1 MSPEKKK
8 SKINCRNYASSIGV
22 SGWTLKCYKKYVF
35 QALSFY
41 LTLKKIITFSN
52 WFAINQKKT
61 FPHKDSDKTRISQA
75 CTHFMPISYSA
86 KDIKYAKKTIAN
98 NLWHSLLLRFF
109 PDNKN

>member
-1 MSPEKKK
+1 MFWAALLLLEFLVELY
-8 SKINCRNYASSIGV
+8 NV
-22 SGWTLKCYKKYVF
+22 TKKYVF

-61 FPHKDSDKTRISQA
+61 FPHKGSDKTCISQA

-86 KDIKYAKKTIAN
+86 KDIKCAKTTIAN
-98 NLWHSLLLRFF
+98 NFWY
-109 PDNKN
+109 

>member
-1 MSPEKKK
+1 MSETFLSSPF
-8 SKINCRNYASSIGV
+8 SIGV

-61 FPHKDSDKTRISQA
+61 FPHKGFDKTHISQA

-86 KDIKYAKKTIAN
+86 KDIKCAKKTIAN
-98 NLWHSLLLRFF
+98 NLWHLLLLWFF
-109 PDNKN
+109 PDNKK